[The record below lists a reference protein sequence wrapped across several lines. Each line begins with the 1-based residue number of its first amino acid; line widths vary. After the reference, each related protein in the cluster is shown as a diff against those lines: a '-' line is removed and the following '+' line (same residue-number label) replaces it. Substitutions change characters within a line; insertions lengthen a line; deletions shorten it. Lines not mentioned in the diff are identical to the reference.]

1 MIESKSEVTSV
12 YSIVQSISPST
23 RVVLVDVVN
32 INHVLQMLKITQNVF
47 FFIPTTP
54 CCNAQL
60 TEDMTWPK
68 KQTIHPWPDFTN
80 AGVFTSNSACAHV
93 EFRWTCN
100 RNYMKSLNTMNHEWI
115 IKS

>member
-32 INHVLQMLKITQNVF
+32 INHVLQMLTITQNVLKKQGLF

-60 TEDMTWPK
+60 TEDMT
-68 KQTIHPWPDFTN
+68 
-80 AGVFTSNSACAHV
+80 
-93 EFRWTCN
+93 
-100 RNYMKSLNTMNHEWI
+100 
-115 IKS
+115 